1 MLYYQARY
9 HYEYLE
15 FNSTSKLR
23 ISIEHAPQIP
33 QARGKGAGLFMCTPH
48 LITFRTRASQ
58 VSRFPAQPFI
68 GGQKGFWLAEKG
80 ASSKIQMQVEVGLY
94 LLK

>member
-23 ISIEHAPQIP
+23 ISVEHAPQIP
-33 QARGKGAGLFMCTPH
+33 QARGEGAGLFICAYPI
-48 LITFRTRASQ
+48 LLLL
-58 VSRFPAQPFI
+58 
-68 GGQKGFWLAEKG
+68 GQR
-80 ASSKIQMQVEVGLY
+80 
-94 LLK
+94 LLR